1 MAAQSKENELSLVWS
16 KIDEKELVQLA
27 VEMGKT
33 YGPTGYEREIG
44 EYIYNWLESNGF
56 EVVKQPVAGERFNV
70 IAYVRGTG
78 DGLSLLFNSH
88 MDTEFGGPEDI
99 WMIGDQE
106 MIDTVYTGAWLDG
119 NRIHGLGVINDRG
132 LMATFLMAAKA
143 IKNSGV
149 KLKGDLIVTAVVGEI
164 GMAPVDEYQGPE
176 YLGKGVG
183 ALHLV
188 NHGVVADYALIAEA
202 SNFALTWME
211 NGAGYFKI
219 TVKGVGGIYTPHI
232 KRPFPLEENPNAVV
246 KMSKVVQAI
255 EEWALEYEQNN
266 KYEFELGT
274 AVPKVNIGAIRG
286 GLPYKPSKTVG
297 MCCIYVD
304 VRIPPNKNP
313 VSVKR
318 ELEQILKKTGIDGKV
333 EMYMFRAG
341 HEGKNIE
348 VLRDAIEKAHV
359 NFFGQKPDKVAS
371 VITSV
376 WRDINVFNQVGIPA
390 ITYGPGIA
398 LTREGVEIDEF
409 IKASKLYAAI
419 ALDVCNQ
426 QVNT

>member
-1 MAAQSKENELSLVWS
+1 MATQLTENDLSMVWS
-16 KIDEKELVQLA
+16 KIDVKELVELA

-33 YGPTGYEREIG
+33 YGPTGHEREIG
-44 EYIYNWLESNGF
+44 DFIYNWLKTNGF
-56 EVVKQPVAGERFNV
+56 ETVKQPVAGDRCNV
-70 IAYVRGTG
+70 IGYVRGSG
-78 DGLSLLFNSH
+78 NGLSLLFNSH

-99 WMIGDQE
+99 WMIGDQKLLE
-106 MIDTVYTGAWLDG
+106 TVYTGAWVDG

-143 IKNSGV
+143 IKNSGIN
-149 KLKGDLIVTAVVGEI
+149 LKGDLIVTAVVGEI
-164 GMAPVDEYQGPE
+164 GMAPVDEYQGPQ
-176 YLGKGVG
+176 YYGKGAG
-183 ALHLV
+183 SLHMV
-188 NHGVVADYALIAEA
+188 NHGVVADYALVAEA
-202 SNFALTWME
+202 TNFALTWLE

-232 KRPFPLEENPNAVV
+232 KRPVPLEENPNAVV
-246 KMSKVVQAI
+246 RMSKIIQAI

-266 KYEFELGT
+266 TYEFELGT
-274 AVPKVNIGAIRG
+274 VVPKVNIGAIRG

-304 VRIPPNKNP
+304 VRITPNKNP

-318 ELEQILKKTGIDGKV
+318 ELEQLLEKTGIKGTV
-333 EMYMFRAG
+333 EMYMFRRG
-341 HEGKNIE
+341 HEGKNVE

-359 NFFGQKPDKVAS
+359 NFFGEKPPKVAS

-376 WRDINVFNQVGIPA
+376 WRDVNVFNQVGIPA

-409 IKASKLYAAI
+409 VKATKLYTAI
-419 ALDVCNQ
+419 ALDVYNQ
-426 QVNT
+426 QPKT